1 MSLTDIKSIHYY
13 PVIKVKVIK
22 VIKIFGRKYFPYSI
36 YINNIYIYYSSK

>member
-1 MSLTDIKSIHYY
+1 MLSYLLISLICIKPIHSY

-36 YINNIYIYYSSK
+36 YK

>member
-36 YINNIYIYYSSK
+36 SLLSNKKGQFDL